1 MTGANESSLSP
12 DEKNIAV
19 LHSYSNKPWELYLQ
33 PVKAGTA
40 AQQIT
45 FKAQSEEFKS
55 YAWRDPEVISFKA
68 ADGALVYARVYKPAN
83 PHPNKPAVLF
93 VHAPGTCKM
102 HINGGAATSGN
113 LCLTICWLI
122 TVIT

>member
-1 MTGANESSLSP
+1 LSEDKKFFYITANEVHPGEKHFYRLHIATGKKERITSMTGANESSLSP

-55 YAWRDPEVISFKA
+55 YA
-68 ADGALVYARVYKPAN
+68 
-83 PHPNKPAVLF
+83 
-93 VHAPGTCKM
+93 
-102 HINGGAATSGN
+102 
-113 LCLTICWLI
+113 
-122 TVIT
+122 